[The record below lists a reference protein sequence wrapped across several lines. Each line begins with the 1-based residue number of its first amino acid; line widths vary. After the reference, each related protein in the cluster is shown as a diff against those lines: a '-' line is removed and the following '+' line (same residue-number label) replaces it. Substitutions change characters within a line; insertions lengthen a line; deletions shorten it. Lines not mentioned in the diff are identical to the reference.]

1 MTEIVENFVHEHLYA
16 HIVIIA
22 ICLVAIMGAMI
33 IDLITGVSKARKRG
47 EATTSQG
54 LKKTA
59 TKALK
64 YFTPLIALM
73 FVDIICCVVVTLPA
87 FTMLWS
93 AYCVFCEFIS
103 IREKS
108 WQKEEIRKAEKTMSV
123 VIENKDDIAKVLS
136 ELVFQA
142 QKGGENEGK

>member
-1 MTEIVENFVHEHLYA
+1 MTEIVENFIHEHLYV

-22 ICLVAIMGAMI
+22 ICLVAIIGAMV

-73 FVDIICCVVVTLPA
+73 FVDIICCVVVPLPA

-123 VIENKDDIAKVLS
+123 IIENKDDIAKVLS

-142 QKGGENEGK
+142 QKGGANESK